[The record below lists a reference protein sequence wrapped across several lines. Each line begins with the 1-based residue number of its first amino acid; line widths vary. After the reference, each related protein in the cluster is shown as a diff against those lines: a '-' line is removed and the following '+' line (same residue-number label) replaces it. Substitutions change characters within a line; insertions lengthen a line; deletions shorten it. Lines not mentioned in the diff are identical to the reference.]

1 MSKSRSKSIDSTSSS
16 KEDEDESSVP
26 SSVPSPVPSPVPEVG
41 NFIDFSQYTADDL
54 EKMIEGEGALSYDAA
69 CVRKKS
75 NWGKTSG
82 VYVFDTEN
90 FSAETLRN
98 DMPEY
103 SPKLHALI
111 ENINALDTAD
121 KKKHGKTFKHFLFS
135 DLKSSSSGAKLLTSA
150 LIANGIQLGY
160 TAKPKKQNNANK
172 KNKGYE
178 KIELLPEAKGSSK
191 DTVFLLT
198 STTVY
203 DQNITVAMKK
213 TLLSKFNQRP
223 ENIHG
228 ELARFIVMDSGFKEG
243 IDLFD
248 IKYIHIFEP
257 SVVPADQKQVIGRGT
272 RTCGQK
278 GLAFHPT
285 KGWPLHV
292 FVYDLSIPEPLQG
305 SLLGAKTTMELYMK
319 AMNLDIRLSH
329 FANELEKVSVLGAV
343 DYELNKTI
351 HSFSISGDSA
361 GPDTENVYGGERVGK
376 QGGAKRKLVIRKD
389 EPMIIVNNELALVLR
404 RPNHEDMTKQIRQDF
419 SQYTWKDIKM
429 ENLCESES
437 KSKSENKTKGG
448 QRSQSMQYTPTQDF
462 IRNYFTPTNPVK
474 GMLLW
479 HGTGTGKTCCAIATT
494 ASFEREGYTILWVTR
509 TTLKQDIWKNMFDQV
524 CNERIADDM
533 EYRGLT
539 IPDEQAKRM
548 KLLSKSW
555 RIRPMSYKQF
565 SNLVAQKN
573 ALYKTLV
580 KINGEADPLR
590 KTLLIIDEAHK
601 LYGGADLSSIERP
614 DMDALRRAI
623 TNSYEI
629 SGRDSVK
636 LLLMTAT
643 PITVNPMELIQLVN
657 LCKPMREKMP
667 EDFSNFSEAYLD
679 EEGKFTE
686 DGRTR
691 YLDDIAGH
699 ISYLNREKDARQFAQ
714 PILQHIHVPV
724 IRDIESAK
732 RFDNKLVRS
741 YLNSE
746 IGDLKSQVLE
756 KNKEL
761 QTELDEVVVKEFDY
775 LYDVC
780 ENYDGDKRA
789 MKQCKQTVKENI
801 RELVAEA
808 KSLVQSIR
816 DDIKEI
822 RGKIRNRALFKK
834 DTMAKI
840 KENMDTYEDD
850 YVRYKGTL
858 FSTLKDK
865 CSIKINGQSPLA
877 EQVKQ
882 HDAIIKYDEQIRKY
896 NQDIENLQLRLKQNM
911 EIYKQRITFLKGI
924 LKKDLSDLE
933 RSVIK
938 STVQDERK
946 KYKKLTKATRKD
958 ILAATADIR
967 KSIKSVTK
975 KRKVLYNK
983 IKKTVRA
990 RVKLERKEEKSVE
1003 RAEKKLRKTLRKQ
1016 GDYADKIKDAKLNI
1030 LVDKYKDR
1038 IDEQLEK
1045 GLAESAQKVL
1055 DIETKKKEEKERRNT
1070 KKAEEKEKAKAMK
1083 KEARAT
1089 KKAEKEKAKAEEKE
1103 KAKAEKK
1110 ALREREKEARKTK
1123 KITP

>member
-1 MSKSRSKSIDSTSSS
+1 MNKSRSISRSRSPSIDSTSS
-16 KEDEDESSVP
+16 KEDEDDHESLLT
-26 SSVPSPVPSPVPEVG
+26 SPVPEVG
-41 NFIDFSQYTADDL
+41 NFIDFSQYKVADL
-54 EKMIEGEGALSYDAA
+54 EKMIEDEGVLSYDAA

-75 NWGKTSG
+75 NWGKTSD
-82 VYVFDTEN
+82 VYLFDSEN
-90 FSAETLRN
+90 FSAETLRK
-98 DMPEY
+98 DMPDY
-103 SPKLHALI
+103 SPKLHALM
-111 ENINALDTAD
+111 ENITSLDAAD

-150 LIANGIQLGY
+150 LVAHGMQLGY
-160 TAKPKKQNNANK
+160 TAKPKKKSKATD
-172 KNKGYE
+172 KGYE

-203 DQNITVAMKK
+203 DQNITVALKK
-213 TLLSKFNQRP
+213 TLLAKFNQRP

-257 SVVPADQKQVIGRGT
+257 SVVPADQKQVVGRGT

-305 SLLGAKTTMELYMK
+305 NLLGAKTTMELYMK

-329 FANELEKVSVLGAV
+329 FANELEKVTVLGAV
-343 DYELNKTI
+343 DYDLNKTI
-351 HSFSISGDSA
+351 HSFSILGDGT
-361 GPDTENVYGGERVGK
+361 GPNTDTENVYGGYGPSYGPK
-376 QGGAKRKLVIRKD
+376 TGGAKRKLVIRKD
-389 EPMIIVNNELALVLR
+389 EPMIIVNNELALVPR
-404 RPNHEDMTKQIRQDF
+404 RPNHEDMKKQIRQDF
-419 SQYTWKDIKM
+419 SRYTWKDIKM
-429 ENLCESES
+429 ENLCDSED
-437 KSKSENKTKGG
+437 KTKGG

-494 ASFEREGYTILWVTR
+494 ASFEKQGYTILWVTR

-539 IPDEQAKRM
+539 IPEEQAKRM

-614 DMDALRRAI
+614 DMDALNRAI
-623 TNSYEI
+623 ANSYEI
-629 SGRDSVK
+629 SGQDSVK

-643 PITVNPMELIQLVN
+643 PITVNPMELVQLVN
-657 LCKPMREKMP
+657 LCKPIREKMP
-667 EDFSNFSEAYLD
+667 TDFADFSESYLD
-679 EEGKFTE
+679 DEGKFTK
-686 DGRTR
+686 DGRAR
-691 YLDDIAGH
+691 YLDDIAGY

-714 PILQHIHVPV
+714 PQIQHIHVPV
-724 IRDIESAK
+724 IRDIEAAK

-746 IGDLKSQVLE
+746 IGDLKNQVVE

-761 QTELDEVVVKEFDY
+761 QTELDEVAVKEFDY

-780 ENYDGDKRA
+780 ENFEGDKRA
-789 MKQCKQTVKENI
+789 VKQCKQTVKGNI

-808 KSLVQSIR
+808 KSLVNNIR
-816 DDIKEI
+816 SDIKEI
-822 RGKIRNRALFKK
+822 RGKIRNRSLFKK
-834 DTMAKI
+834 EAMAKI
-840 KENMDTYEDD
+840 RENMDTYEED
-850 YVRYKGTL
+850 YAYYRGSL

-865 CSIKINGQSPLA
+865 CSIKINGQGRLA
-877 EQVKQ
+877 EQAKQ
-882 HDAIIKYDEQIRKY
+882 HVAIQKYDEEIRKY

-911 EIYKQRITFLKGI
+911 EIYKQRIVFLKGI
-924 LKKDLSDLE
+924 LKKDLSELE

-958 ILAATADIR
+958 IAAATTDIR

-983 IKKTVRA
+983 IKKTVKA

-1016 GDYADKIKDAKLNI
+1016 GDYADKIKDAQLQT

-1038 IDEQLEK
+1038 IDEQLET

-1055 DIETKKKEEKERRNT
+1055 DMEAKKKEKANARAT
-1070 KKAEEKEKAKAMK
+1070 KKAENEKEKAAK

-1089 KKAEKEKAKAEEKE
+1089 KKAEKERET
-1103 KAKAEKK
+1103 AEKK
-1110 ALREREKEARKTK
+1110 LAKATERKAVKEARKTK
-1123 KITP
+1123 KNKEP

>member
-1 MSKSRSKSIDSTSSS
+1 MESTTSTSS
-16 KEDEDESSVP
+16 KEDEDES
-26 SSVPSPVPSPVPEVG
+26 PVPSPLTSPIPEVG
-41 NFIDFSQYTADDL
+41 NFIDFSQYKADDL
-54 EKMIEGEGALSYDAA
+54 EKMIEGEGVLSYDAA

-75 NWGKTSG
+75 NWGKTSD
-82 VYVFDTEN
+82 VYLFDSEN
-90 FSAETLRN
+90 FSAETLRK
-98 DMPEY
+98 DMPGY
-103 SPKLHALI
+103 SPKLHALM
-111 ENINALDTAD
+111 ENITSLDAAD
-121 KKKHGKTFKHFLFS
+121 KKKYGKTFKHFLFS

-150 LIANGIQLGY
+150 LVAHGLQLGY
-160 TAKPKKQNNANK
+160 TAKPKKK
-172 KNKGYE
+172 GKTTDKGYE

-198 STTVY
+198 SSTVY
-203 DQNITVAMKK
+203 DQSITVALKK
-213 TLLSKFNQRP
+213 TLLAKFNQRP

-278 GLAFHPT
+278 GLSFHPT

-292 FVYDLSIPEPLQG
+292 FVYDLSIPEPLRG
-305 SLLGAKTTMELYMK
+305 NLLGAKTTMELYMK

-329 FANELEKVSVLGAV
+329 FANELEKVTVLGAV

-351 HSFSISGDSA
+351 HSFSISGDGA
-361 GPDTENVYGGERVGK
+361 GSDTEHIYGGEATHGRLTTNVA
-376 QGGAKRKLVIRKD
+376 GGAKRKLVIRKD
-389 EPMIIVNNELALVLR
+389 EPMIIVNNELALVPR
-404 RPNHEDMTKQIRQDF
+404 RPNHEDMKKQIRQDF
-419 SQYTWKDIKM
+419 SRYTWKDIKM
-429 ENLCESES
+429 ENLCES
-437 KSKSENKTKGG
+437 KDKTKGG
-448 QRSQSMQYTPTQDF
+448 ASGQAMQYTPTQDF

-494 ASFEREGYTILWVTR
+494 ASFEKEGYTILWVTR

-614 DMDALRRAI
+614 DMDALRRAV

-643 PITVNPMELIQLVN
+643 PITTNPMELIQLVN
-657 LCKPMREKMP
+657 LCKPIREKMP
-667 EDFSNFSEAYLD
+667 DEFTNFSETYLD
-679 EEGKFTE
+679 EEGKFTT
-686 DGRTR
+686 DGRAR
-691 YLDDIAGH
+691 YLDDIAGYV
-699 ISYLNREKDARQFAQ
+699 SYLNREKDARQFAQ
-714 PILQHIHVPV
+714 PLLEHIHVPV
-724 IRDIESAK
+724 VRDVEEAK

-761 QTELDEVVVKEFDY
+761 QTELSEVVIKEFDY

-780 ENYDGDKRA
+780 ENLEGDKRA

-808 KSLVQSIR
+808 KLLVQSIR

-822 RGKIRNRALFKK
+822 REKIKNRALFKK
-834 DTMAKI
+834 EAMAKI
-840 KENMDTYEDD
+840 KENTDTYEDD
-850 YVRYKGTL
+850 YVRYRGSL
-858 FSTLKDK
+858 FSTLRDK

-877 EQVKQ
+877 DQVKK
-882 HDAIIKYDEQIRKY
+882 HDAIVKYDEQIRNY

-911 EIYKQRITFLKGI
+911 ELYKQRIVFLKGI
-924 LKKDLSDLE
+924 LKKDLSELE

-938 STVQDERK
+938 STVEDERK

-958 ILAATADIR
+958 IAAATTDIR

-983 IKKTVRA
+983 IKKTVKARA
-990 RVKLERKEEKSVE
+990 KLERKEEKSVE

-1016 GDYADKIKDAKLNI
+1016 GDYADKIKDAQLQT
-1030 LVDKYKDR
+1030 LVDKYKGR
-1038 IDEQLEK
+1038 IDEQLET
-1045 GLAESAQKVL
+1045 GLAESAKKVL
-1055 DIETKKKEEKERRNT
+1055 DIETKKKEEKEEKANARAT
-1070 KKAEEKEKAKAMK
+1070 KKAEKEREKEKEKAAK

-1089 KKAEKEKAKAEEKE
+1089 KKAEKEKE
-1103 KAKAEKK
+1103 KAEKK
-1110 ALREREKEARKTK
+1110 LAKDTERKAAKEARKTK
-1123 KITP
+1123 KNKP